1 MVKINEYFVN
11 ILFLIEYIIVI
22 LNIIYEFFVIYHLD
36 IKKILYII

>member
-22 LNIIYEFFVIYHLD
+22 LYIIYEFFVIYHLD